1 MLEKEFEKLNKA
13 YREYNL
19 EEREEVSVKILNY
32 IQDRLIKN
40 KEDIEKISGIFK
52 DISFERIMEI
62 YLEEVSKP
70 EIYKKQ
76 KTLKKLDNDFV
87 YGTYITSVGNVV
99 VEAST
104 TVQVLKYFIYA
115 IQSRNTITISDL
127 ELNDDNNLEVEVK
140 VNYKYAVQ
148 YENLLNEVKTHEDT
162 DYSRMTLYFSYD
174 KGEYHLVNIEDL
186 ETYFS
191 RY

>member
-19 EEREEVSVKILNY
+19 EEREEVSMKILNY

-87 YGTYITSVGNVV
+87 YEKDI
-99 VEAST
+99 
-104 TVQVLKYFIYA
+104 YFNLFIFFNYNS
-115 IQSRNTITISDL
+115 IICFCFFIFVNNTIHI
-127 ELNDDNNLEVEVK
+127 
-140 VNYKYAVQ
+140 
-148 YENLLNEVKTHEDT
+148 
-162 DYSRMTLYFSYD
+162 
-174 KGEYHLVNIEDL
+174 I
-186 ETYFS
+186 
-191 RY
+191 